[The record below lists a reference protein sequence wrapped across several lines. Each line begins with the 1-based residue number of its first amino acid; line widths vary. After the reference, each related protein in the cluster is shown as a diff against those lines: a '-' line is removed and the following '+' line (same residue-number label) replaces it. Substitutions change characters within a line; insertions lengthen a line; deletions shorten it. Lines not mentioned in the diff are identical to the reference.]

1 MKHLVLPLHVA
12 LAAAIALLASGC
24 GQTGPLYLPNS
35 GQGAPASAVAVPAG
49 TTTAPS
55 TGTVPSASDA
65 QLQRPAPTTTI
76 PYPGTR

>member
-12 LAAAIALLASGC
+12 LAAAIAFLASGC

-35 GQGAPASAVAVPAG
+35 GQSAPASAV
-49 TTTAPS
+49 TAPAPVP
-55 TGTVPSASDA
+55 GTVPAANDA